1 MLEPGDDVIIDFEG
15 VDHEGHVEKI
25 EHGWCR
31 AKILLDPELDYGTSS
46 SRLSPHQTVCV
57 PLSRVRPRA

>member
-1 MLEPGDDVIIDFEG
+1 MQPNDNVIIDFEG